1 MTWGVYIIPITDRKM
16 HIPVEISYKS
26 SIFSDQGLRYKFSK
40 DSTILAKMA
49 VLAKTAGFRHVYYME
64 H

>member
-1 MTWGVYIIPITDRKM
+1 MDRRAIHPVMT
-16 HIPVEISYKS
+16 YKS

-40 DSTILAKMA
+40 NSAILAKMA